1 MRSFKVLALLGV
13 VCAALA
19 ACGVLGRGDGPPLSR
34 VEIRDALNGRTL
46 QGLLSD
52 GEMGLVSF
60 DEDGQLTLTSDDGGP
75 TVGRWR
81 ASDEGLCIEWQR
93 PDPLPE
99 QCYQTWMLAEGAYQL
114 RLPDGTPYLTLTV
127 AEPG

>member
-1 MRSFKVLALLGV
+1 MRSFKVLALLV
-13 VCAALA
+13 PACAALA
-19 ACGVLGRGDGPPLSR
+19 ACGVFGRGDGPPLSR
-34 VEIRDALNGRTL
+34 VEIGDALDGRTL
-46 QGLLSD
+46 QGRLSD
-52 GEMGLVSF
+52 GEMGLVNF
-60 DEDGQLTLTSDDGGP
+60 DEDGQMTLTSDDGGP

-99 QCYQTWMLAEGAYQL
+99 QCYQTWMLAEDAYQL

-127 AEPG
+127 AESG